1 MKARFFAALLITFFL
16 SGCATEAGYQRVLNS
31 WMGSTDVSLIQ
42 SWGPPQQSYELSG
55 HTFLVY
61 SNSSSSYIPG
71 VAPTYQTTFIGNT
84 AYTNTYG
91 GSPGFNVS
99 YSCTTTFE
107 VVGGKI
113 VNWRYQG
120 NNCTSR

>member
-1 MKARFFAALLITFFL
+1 MKARFFAVFFITFFL
-16 SGCATEAGYQRVLNS
+16 SGCATEAGYQKVLNS

-61 SNSSSSYIPG
+61 SRSSSSYVPG

-91 GSPGFNVS
+91 GSQGFNVS

-107 VVGGKI
+107 IVSGKI

-120 NNCTSR
+120 NNCASR

>member
-61 SNSSSSYIPG
+61 SNSS
-71 VAPTYQTTFIGNT
+71 
-84 AYTNTYG
+84 
-91 GSPGFNVS
+91 
-99 YSCTTTFE
+99 
-107 VVGGKI
+107 
-113 VNWRYQG
+113 
-120 NNCTSR
+120 